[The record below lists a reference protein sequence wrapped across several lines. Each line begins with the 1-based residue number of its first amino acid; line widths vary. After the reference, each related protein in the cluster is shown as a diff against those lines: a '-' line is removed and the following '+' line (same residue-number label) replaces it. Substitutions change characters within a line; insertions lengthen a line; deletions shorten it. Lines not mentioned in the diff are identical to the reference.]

1 MGSRK
6 VLRCQKD
13 NQKPKDRQYNVQK
26 MDKRTNTNLQ
36 NTTQKITV
44 LATRDQL
51 QQGVNTCV
59 PEVYVSG

>member
-51 QQGVNTCV
+51 Q
-59 PEVYVSG
+59 